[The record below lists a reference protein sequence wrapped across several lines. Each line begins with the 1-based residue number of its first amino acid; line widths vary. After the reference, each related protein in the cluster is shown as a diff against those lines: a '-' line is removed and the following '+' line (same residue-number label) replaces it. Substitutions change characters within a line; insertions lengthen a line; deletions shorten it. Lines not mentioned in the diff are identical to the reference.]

1 MGCDGGTIP
10 RRDELVRTK
19 KKKEEKDKKAELAA
33 KWKYCAISS
42 NKLVK
47 PIVSCE
53 LGRLYN
59 KDAII
64 EYLLN
69 KEAPNSSLLSH
80 IRNLKDIV
88 TLNLTVKQ
96 NYQEKDS
103 AGDQESDVQDSMYVC
118 PIVGLEMNGMYK
130 FFYVRTCGC
139 VISERALK
147 EVKTDLCLVCNKPF
161 ADDDLIMLN
170 GTDEEIQDLK
180 KRMLERRNRTKEEKK
195 NKRKLDNDEKEKKSR
210 KELKTFDNKADS
222 NDQTQSSN
230 VKTSSMTVLQD
241 KASKSYSVSKDPT
254 ASETYKSL
262 FTTHESAKNRPK
274 AHWVT
279 FNPCYN

>member
-19 KKKEEKDKKAELAA
+19 KKREEKDKKAELVG

-42 NKLVK
+42 NKLVH

-69 KEAPNSSLLSH
+69 KEAPNSSLLAH

-88 TLNLTVKQ
+88 TLNLTAKQ
-96 NYQEKDS
+96 GYKEKES
-103 AGDQESDVQDSMYVC
+103 SGDQETDEQDSKYVC
-118 PIVGLEMNGMYK
+118 PIVGQEMNGMYK
-130 FFYVRTCGC
+130 FYYVRTCGC
-139 VISERALK
+139 VVSERAVK
-147 EVKTDLCLVCNKPF
+147 EVKTDSCLVCNKPF
-161 ADDDLIMLN
+161 SGEDDLIVLN
-170 GTDEEIQDLK
+170 GSDEEVEDLK
-180 KRMLERRNRTKEEKK
+180 KRMLERRNRTKEERKK
-195 NKRKLDNDEKEKKSR
+195 KRKLDGEEKSCKS
-210 KELKTFDNKADS
+210 KELKTADKADS
-222 NDQTQSSN
+222 GSQVAASSN

-241 KASKSYSVSKDPT
+241 KASKDYSVSKDPG